1 MVNHIFL
8 NIPITLKI
16 LKEKDID
23 NYSVNLKLVKFYKED
38 IFMLRKY

>member
-1 MVNHIFL
+1 MVNHVFL
-8 NIPITLKI
+8 NIDITLKI

-38 IFMLRKY
+38 IFMLRKH